1 MSSFVSF
8 VVDYIVSLVEV
19 EESGVES
26 ASESVYFYV
35 CVLVLVCLGIR

>member
-8 VVDYIVSLVEV
+8 MVDYIVSFVEV

-26 ASESVYFYV
+26 ASESVYLYM
-35 CVLVLVCLGIR
+35 CVLVLVRLGNR